1 MPRTA
6 PPTAAPT
13 AGPAAQPAAAPAARG
28 GPGRE
33 RRDDIDLL
41 RVVCTAAVV
50 LVHAS
55 AEFLDAGHRTT
66 GVLGDS
72 AGRFAVPAFFAMAG
86 WAALVGSP
94 VRGDAQLL
102 TRLGRILRPMTVWT
116 AVYLLWQ
123 YLSGRQPPH
132 EGLRDAAHALF
143 GSVEP
148 AFHLWYLYTYVP
160 LLLLLGVAVLVLG
173 RRAAPRRSLL
183 LLAAF
188 AVAPAFA
195 GDARTLTGLPLPSW
209 DWSVSLYSLAYAVAG
224 AALLAARRR
233 GPRGLWL
240 AGTAAALVALT
251 VYQLTVRH
259 PAAYGSVAVAAPT
272 FALLGAVSGVRV
284 PERARALLGRLSD
297 ASFGTY
303 LVHLLFVTVLVGPVA
318 EAVPHGIAAP
328 VALAVTAV
336 AAAVLSF
343 AVSVLWGRLGMRKWL
358 G

>member
-6 PPTAAPT
+6 PPVAALPAGPT
-13 AGPAAQPAAAPAARG
+13 AQGR
-28 GPGRE
+28 PGRD
-33 RRDDIDLL
+33 RRYDIDLL

-86 WAALVGSP
+86 WAALAGSP
-94 VRGDAQLL
+94 VRGEAQLL
-102 TRLGRILRPMTVWT
+102 TRLGRILRPMAVWT

-123 YLSGRQPPH
+123 YVSGPPLNGGAK
-132 EGLRDAAHALF
+132 EALRALF
-143 GSVEP
+143 GSVEA

-173 RRAAPRRSLL
+173 QRAMPRWSLL
-183 LLAAF
+183 LLTAF
-188 AVAPAFA
+188 AVAPAVT
-195 GDARTLTGLPLPSW
+195 GDARTLTGLPLPAW
-209 DWSVSLYSLAYAVAG
+209 DWSVSLSSLGYAVAG

-233 GPRGLWL
+233 GPRPLWL
-240 AGTAAALVALT
+240 AGAVVALVALT
-251 VYQLTVRH
+251 LYQLTVRH
-259 PAAYGSVAVAAPT
+259 PAAYGSAAVAALT
-272 FALLGAVSGVRV
+272 FSVLGAVGGVRV
-284 PERARALLGRLSD
+284 PEGARAALVRLSD

-303 LVHLLFVTVLVGPVA
+303 LVHLLFVMLLVRPVA
-318 EAVPHGIAAP
+318 QGLPHGFWAP
-328 VALAVTAV
+328 VALAVTA
-336 AAAVLSF
+336 AAATALSF
-343 AVSVLWGRLGMRKWL
+343 AASVLWGRLRMRKWL